1 VVGEAADNGE
11 LMTQVEAGR
20 PDLVLLDEDLPGGPM
35 SETISALRRLGFP
48 LAVIAISGRLESEQA
63 ALAAG
68 ADAFVSKGD
77 PPKRLLIAIES
88 IRLRGDY
95 EK

>member
-1 VVGEAADNGE
+1 MTQGEA
-11 LMTQVEAGR
+11 QR
-20 PDLVLLDEDLPGGPM
+20 PDLVLLDEDLAGGPM
-35 SETISALRRLGFP
+35 GETISALRRLDFP
-48 LAVIAISGRLESEQA
+48 PAVIAISGRLESEQA